1 MIGLLFR
8 VRICYTFFMKYI
20 FIINPTA
27 GKINRSKQLSEELT
41 RVFETHGLLEDLII
55 HISEAVGEI
64 TTYTKT
70 MAQTHTTRLRFYAC
84 GGDGTL
90 SEIVN
95 GAYGHPHCA
104 VGVLPIGTGN
114 DFIKSLKGYERE
126 DFLDIE
132 RQIFAREEV
141 IDLMRIGNIVS
152 INLISTGLDSAI
164 AKNVNKFK
172 NLPLINGQSAYNLS
186 LAYCFFTS
194 LDNHF
199 SYKVDGEIFPND
211 TYIFAVIAN
220 AQYYGGG
227 YHAAPQADIQDG
239 LLDFIC
245 VKRVSRWK
253 ALKLVNIYKHGEHL
267 DIPDIV
273 IFRRCK
279 EMELIANEPLTMNI
293 DGEIANM
300 ENPKITIDQKALM
313 FLMPQA
319 KDTL

>member
-1 MIGLLFR
+1 
-8 VRICYTFFMKYI
+8 MKYI

-27 GKINRSKQLSEELT
+27 GKVDRSKQLSEMIT
-41 RVFETHGLLEDLII
+41 TVFKKHNLQNDLII
-55 HISEAVGEI
+55 HISEALGEA

-70 MAQTHTTRLRFYAC
+70 MAQTYTTRLRFYAC

-90 SEIVN
+90 TEVVN

-114 DFIKSLKGYERE
+114 DFIKTFKEYTMD

-141 IDLMRIGNIVS
+141 IDLMRIKDIVS

-164 AKNVNKFK
+164 AENVSKFK
-172 NLPLINGQSAYNLS
+172 NLPLISGQGAYNLS

-194 LDNHF
+194 MDHQF
-199 SYKVDGEIFPND
+199 SYKVDGEVFPND

-227 YHAAPQADIQDG
+227 YHAAPQADVQDG

-253 ALKLVNIYKHGEHL
+253 VLKLVNIYKHGQHL
-267 DIPDIV
+267 EIPDIV

-279 EMELIANEPLTMNI
+279 EVELIANNPLTMNI

-313 FLMPQA
+313 FLMPQP

>member
-1 MIGLLFR
+1 
-8 VRICYTFFMKYI
+8 MKYI

-27 GKINRSKQLSEELT
+27 GKINRSKQLSEQIT
-41 RVFETHGLLEDLII
+41 KVFEKHDLVHDLII
-55 HISEAVGEI
+55 HISEAMGEI
-64 TTYTKT
+64 TTYTKM
-70 MAQTHTTRLRFYAC
+70 MAQTHTSRLRFYAC

-90 SEIVN
+90 SEVVN

-114 DFIKSLKGYERE
+114 DFIKTFDDYKVE

-132 RQIFAREEV
+132 HQIFAREEV
-141 IDLMRIGNIVS
+141 IDLMRIGDRVS

-164 AKNVNKFK
+164 AKNVSKFK
-172 NLPLINGQSAYNLS
+172 NLPLINGQTAYNLS

-199 SYKVDGEIFPND
+199 SYNIDGEVFPND

-227 YHAAPQADIQDG
+227 YRAAPKADVQDG

-245 VKRVSRWK
+245 VKRVSRLK
-253 ALKLVNIYKHGEHL
+253 VLKLVNIYKKGEHL
-267 DIPDIV
+267 DLSDIV
-273 IFRRCK
+273 VFKRCK
-279 EMELIANEPLTMNI
+279 KVELLAPDSLIMNI
-293 DGEIANM
+293 DGEIANIK
-300 ENPKITIDQKALM
+300 NPQITIDQKALL
-313 FLMPQA
+313 FLFPM
-319 KDTL
+319 K